1 LKRTGEQRGEAEA
14 SGLVLILSISNGAGH
29 MRAAEAIAL
38 ALRDARH
45 DAHVMVVDVAK
56 YMTRLARFTHVT
68 AYLWLVRYAP
78 RVWEKMDRHQ
88 KRQPRTSPEW
98 YYRRGCRRLF
108 KLAEELRPSVLIAT
122 EVGCCEIAAL
132 IKRDILPARTLL
144 VAVNGEYDAD
154 RAWVQPEVNLYCAAT
169 AQVRE
174 ELLAHGADDER
185 IRVWGVPLGSEFRSH
200 FRRDEER
207 AEMCRRLRLA
217 PLLPLILVAGGMC
230 GLGRIEEIVE
240 RLLGLRQPLVQVI
253 VLTGKNERLRRRL
266 NRRWRTGAGTR
277 LRVVG
282 WTPQVANLLRG
293 ADILVSKMGSAF
305 DEAMAAELPLVG
317 LEPPPGSER
326 IQHKLLDEWGTGRAV
341 RDLDGLVDTVSE
353 LLTQREQLEAMR
365 RQARG
370 HSNAGA
376 APRLAEWVWEQEA
389 AKALPPLAPELFERQ
404 MSRTERLI

>member
-1 LKRTGEQRGEAEA
+1 
-14 SGLVLILSISNGAGH
+14 
-29 MRAAEAIAL
+29 
-38 ALRDARH
+38 
-45 DAHVMVVDVAK
+45 
-56 YMTRLARFTHVT
+56 
-68 AYLWLVRYAP
+68 
-78 RVWEKMDRHQ
+78 
-88 KRQPRTSPEW
+88 
-98 YYRRGCRRLF
+98 
-108 KLAEELRPSVLIAT
+108 
-122 EVGCCEIAAL
+122 
-132 IKRDILPARTLL
+132 
-144 VAVNGEYDAD
+144 
-154 RAWVQPEVNLYCAAT
+154 
-169 AQVRE
+169 
-174 ELLAHGADDER
+174 
-185 IRVWGVPLGSEFRSH
+185 
-200 FRRDEER
+200 

-282 WTPQVANLLRG
+282 WTQQVANLLRG

-389 AKALPPLAPELFERQ
+389 AKPLPPLAPELFERQ